1 MRKGIRITSLLIV
14 LTLLLVLSVR
24 WAERN
29 ERLNLTVARIDNSSL
44 LDSAQIA
51 GVLKPYF
58 GVSVL
63 KLNRDSLEA
72 QFLAL
77 DGVDSVSV
85 SIHYPD
91 MIVVSLKTGEPAA
104 ILAYLNG
111 QVPVTAEGQR
121 LPLSWVNDSLPVIN
135 IEGSPKE
142 EAVSSALNFLI
153 KRNLR
158 NSVSIQVNADGI
170 AVLDNGIRVMIDY
183 RQTTVSWLRWQVLK
197 TAITGQP
204 EEVDLR
210 YTGQAV
216 LRFAEET

>member
-1 MRKGIRITSLLIV
+1 
-14 LTLLLVLSVR
+14 
-24 WAERN
+24 
-29 ERLNLTVARIDNSSL
+29 
-44 LDSAQIA
+44 
-51 GVLKPYF
+51 
-58 GVSVL
+58 VL